1 MLQFSPSDPPLLRK
15 QRRSL
20 AWPPPYVSC
29 CRRHDQKRGYHERV
43 GGRKR
48 VAARLPG
55 SYAGMGPEVK
65 VEADHL
71 TFHEKP
77 GSHLQARPCGRSWHR
92 ARTLQNSLQAT
103 KVWGRLSSLS
113 LLRQASLKKT
123 GARDINA
130 AIQPIHK
137 LQAEAPRDRL
147 GKLGRVH
154 RRLHPQSFAQ
164 IVAVLDG
171 VTVEEAVC
179 GLCGAK
185 IKAHRAVPDQA
196 LRDAIFGAQSSE
208 SLVARKLEADQS
220 ILHPEL

>member
-1 MLQFSPSDPPLLRK
+1 MKGL
-15 QRRSL
+15 
-20 AWPPPYVSC
+20 
-29 CRRHDQKRGYHERV
+29 G
-43 GGRKR
+43 
-48 VAARLPG
+48 
-55 SYAGMGPEVK
+55 AGNVEVK

-147 GKLGRVH
+147 GKLGRLH

-208 SLVARKLEADQS
+208 INPYCTRNCEDEILPRLPLPHCRICGTQAACSGHRTATSKVAAVRRQ
-220 ILHPEL
+220 